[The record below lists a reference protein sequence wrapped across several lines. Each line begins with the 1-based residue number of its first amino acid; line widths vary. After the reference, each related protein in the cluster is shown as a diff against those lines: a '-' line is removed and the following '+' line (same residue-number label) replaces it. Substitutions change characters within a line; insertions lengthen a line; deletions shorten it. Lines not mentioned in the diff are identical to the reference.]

1 MKSILK
7 ISLFIISIFLNASA
21 SSPKNITFLIA
32 EREYKTVETLPHFAK
47 QHLSENFSRKFCR
60 ATNEGEKRNQ
70 LSNPSAIGKA
80 DLLFISVRRRAF
92 KEETMEL
99 IRSHIAKGKPII
111 GIRTASHAFQLRK
124 ETLPSG
130 HQEWPEW
137 DREIIGGNYNGHYG
151 KELICTIQYATN
163 SRHHP
168 LLKKVK
174 IPFSTPASLYR
185 NSPLP
190 NASTPLLLGSVKGF
204 PPEPVAWVH
213 QTPAKGKV
221 FYTSLGHEEDFK
233 KPTFNQLLINAIN
246 WCLENE

>member
-1 MKSILK
+1 MKRIYQVYVLLFF
-7 ISLFIISIFLNASA
+7 ISSFASG
-21 SSPKNITFLIA
+21 STEKNITFLIA
-32 EREYKTVETLPHFAK
+32 EREYKTEKTLPKFADEF
-47 QHLSENFSRKFCR
+47 LSENFSVEFCK
-60 ATNEGEKRNQ
+60 APSEGNQRNHIAN
-70 LSNPSAIGKA
+70 SSAIPKA

-124 ETLPSG
+124 ETVPIG

-137 DREIIGGNYNGHYG
+137 DGEIMGGNYNGHYG
-151 KELICTIQYATN
+151 KELICKIQYATN

-168 LLKKVK
+168 LLEKVK
-174 IPFSTPASLYR
+174 LPFSTPASLYR

-204 PPEPVAWVH
+204 STEPVAWVH

-233 KPTFNQLLINAIN
+233 KGSFQILLKNAVN
-246 WCLENE
+246 WCLN

>member
-1 MKSILK
+1 
-7 ISLFIISIFLNASA
+7 
-21 SSPKNITFLIA
+21 
-32 EREYKTVETLPHFAK
+32 
-47 QHLSENFSRKFCR
+47 
-60 ATNEGEKRNQ
+60 
-70 LSNPSAIGKA
+70 
-80 DLLFISVRRRAF
+80 
-92 KEETMEL
+92 MEL

-111 GIRTASHAFQLRK
+111 GIRTASHAFELRK

-151 KELICTIQYATN
+151 KELICLIQYATN
-163 SRHHP
+163 FRHHP
-168 LLKKVK
+168 LLEK
-174 IPFSTPASLYR
+174 ITPFSTPASLYR

>member
-1 MKSILK
+1 MNIIQKASIL
-7 ISLFIISIFLNASA
+7 LLTLYLPASA
-21 SSPKNITFLIA
+21 KPQKNITFLIA
-32 EREYKTVETLPHFAK
+32 EREYKTVETLPQFAK
-47 QHLSENFSRKFCR
+47 QHLSENFSSRFCR
-60 ATNEGEKRNQ
+60 ATNEGDKRNQ

-80 DLLFISVRRRAF
+80 DLLFISIRRRAF

-151 KELICTIQYATN
+151 KELICTILYATN

-168 LLKKVK
+168 LLEKVK

-221 FYTSLGHEEDFK
+221 FYTSLGHEEDFQK
-233 KPTFNQLLINAIN
+233 ESFQILLKNAVN
-246 WCLENE
+246 WCMN

>member
-1 MKSILK
+1 MKRIYQVYVLLFF
-7 ISLFIISIFLNASA
+7 ISSFASG
-21 SSPKNITFLIA
+21 SNEKHITFLIA
-32 EREYKTVETLPHFAK
+32 EREYKTEKTLPKFADEF
-47 QHLSENFSRKFCR
+47 LSENFSVEFCK
-60 ATNEGEKRNQ
+60 APSEGNQRNHIAN
-70 LSNPSAIGKA
+70 SSAIPKA

-137 DREIIGGNYNGHYG
+137 DREIMGGNYNGHYG

-168 LLKKVK
+168 LLEKVK
-174 IPFSTPASLYR
+174 VPFSTPASLYR

-190 NASTPLLLGSVKGF
+190 NASTPLLLGSVKGSS
-204 PPEPVAWVH
+204 PEPVAWVH

-233 KPTFNQLLINAIN
+233 KTTFNQLMINAIN
-246 WCLENE
+246 WCLEND

>member
-1 MKSILK
+1 MKRIYQVYVL
-7 ISLFIISIFLNASA
+7 LFFIFSFASG
-21 SSPKNITFLIA
+21 STEKNITFLIA
-32 EREYKTVETLPHFAK
+32 EREYKTEKTLPKFAEEF
-47 QHLSENFSRKFCR
+47 LSENFSVKFCK
-60 ATNEGEKRNQ
+60 APSEGNQRNHIAN
-70 LSNPSAIGKA
+70 SSAIPKA

-124 ETLPSG
+124 ETVPIG

-137 DREIIGGNYNGHYG
+137 DGEIMGGNYNGHYG
-151 KELICTIQYATN
+151 KELICKIQYATN

-168 LLKKVK
+168 LLEKVK
-174 IPFSTPASLYR
+174 LPFSTPASLYR

-204 PPEPVAWVH
+204 SPEPVAWVH

-233 KPTFNQLLINAIN
+233 KTTFNQLLINAIN
-246 WCLENE
+246 WCLEND

>member
-1 MKSILK
+1 MKKIYQLSILFV
-7 ISLFIISIFLNASA
+7 SFYFNVFA
-21 SSPKNITFLIA
+21 SSQKNITFLIA
-32 EREYKTVETLPHFAK
+32 EREYKTEKTLPKFSEEF
-47 QHLSENFSRKFCR
+47 LSENFFIQFCK
-60 ATNEGEKRNQ
+60 APSEGNQRNHIAN
-70 LSNPSAIGKA
+70 SSAIAKA

-124 ETLPSG
+124 EKVPSG

-137 DREIIGGNYNGHYG
+137 DGEIMGGNYNGHYG

-168 LLKKVK
+168 LLEK
-174 IPFSTPASLYR
+174 ITPFSTPASLYR

>member
-7 ISLFIISIFLNASA
+7 ISLFIIFIFLNASA

-32 EREYKTVETLPHFAK
+32 EREYKTAETLPQFAK

-124 ETLPSG
+124 EKLPIG

-137 DREIIGGNYNGHYG
+137 DREIIGGNYDGHYG
-151 KELICTIQYATN
+151 KELICTVQLGIN

-168 LLKKVK
+168 ILEK
-174 IPFSTPASLYR
+174 IKLPFITPASLYR

-190 NASTPLLLGSVKGF
+190 EVSTALLIGSVKGF
-204 PPEPVAWVH
+204 SPEPVAWVH
-213 QTPAKGKV
+213 RTKFKGKV
-221 FYTSLGHEEDFK
+221 FYTSLGHEEDFQK
-233 KPTFNQLLINAIN
+233 ESFQILLKNAVN
-246 WCLENE
+246 WCLN

>member
-7 ISLFIISIFLNASA
+7 ISLFIIFINLNASA

-32 EREYKTVETLPHFAK
+32 EQEYKTVETLPQFAK

-163 SRHHP
+163 SQHHP
-168 LLKKVK
+168 LLEK
-174 IPFSTPASLYR
+174 ITPFSTPASLYR

>member
-7 ISLFIISIFLNASA
+7 ISLFIIFIFLNASA

-32 EREYKTVETLPHFAK
+32 EREYKTAETLPQFAK

-80 DLLFISVRRRAF
+80 DLLFISVRRRAL

-151 KELICTIQYATN
+151 KELICLIQYATN
-163 SRHHP
+163 FRHHP
-168 LLKKVK
+168 LLEK
-174 IPFSTPASLYR
+174 ITPFSTPASLYR

-246 WCLENE
+246 WCLKNE